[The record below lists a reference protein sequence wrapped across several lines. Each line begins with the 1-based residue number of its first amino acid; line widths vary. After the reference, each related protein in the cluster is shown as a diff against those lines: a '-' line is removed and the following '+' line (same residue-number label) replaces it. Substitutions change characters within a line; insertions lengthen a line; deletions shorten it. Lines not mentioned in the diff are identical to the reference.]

1 MFSLG
6 DLESKLNEA
15 LETNAILQSDMES
28 KDDLTETVQ
37 RLRDETRDLKQ
48 ELAVRQKTSHNA
60 STLNSVLNSITKMDT
75 SPPPTDAVLDRQ
87 GLVNAV
93 QQQTTLNTILNELN
107 LKQQQQQQQQQE
119 HQLHKTQLINGIS
132 DYKGSGQAVSGMAPS
147 ARISALNFVGD
158 ALRKVTVSY
167 GISLS

>member
-48 ELAVRQKTSHNA
+48 ELAVRQKNH
-60 STLNSVLNSITKMDT
+60 
-75 SPPPTDAVLDRQ
+75 
-87 GLVNAV
+87 
-93 QQQTTLNTILNELN
+93 
-107 LKQQQQQQQQQE
+107 
-119 HQLHKTQLINGIS
+119 
-132 DYKGSGQAVSGMAPS
+132 
-147 ARISALNFVGD
+147 FVT
-158 ALRKVTVSY
+158 LRKVTVSY

>member
-107 LKQQQQQQQQQE
+107 LKQQQQQQQE